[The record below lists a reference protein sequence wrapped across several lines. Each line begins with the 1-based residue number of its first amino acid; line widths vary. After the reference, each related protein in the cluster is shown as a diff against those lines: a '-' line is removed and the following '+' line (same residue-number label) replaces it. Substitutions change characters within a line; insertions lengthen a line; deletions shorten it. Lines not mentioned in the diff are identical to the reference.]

1 MKITRT
7 DVAQKLIDYLQ
18 HRIALAELV
27 DWAEQALMEADLD
40 EHDVELLRDALAHL
54 GLADVKAFGL
64 SWEEC
69 EQLLI
74 RLGYRALVQVSP
86 IA

>member
-1 MKITRT
+1 MITRQEL
-7 DVAQKLIDYLQ
+7 AQKLTDYLQ

-27 DWAEQALMEADLD
+27 DWAERALMEDDLD
-40 EHDVELLRDALAHL
+40 ERDLEVLRDSLARL

-69 EQLLI
+69 EQLLA
-74 RLGYRALVQVSP
+74 RLGYRIQVQVSP
-86 IA
+86 VT

>member
-1 MKITRT
+1 MITRQEL
-7 DVAQKLIDYLQ
+7 AQKVIDYLQ

-27 DWAEQALMEADLD
+27 DWAERALMEGDLD
-40 EHDVELLRDALAHL
+40 ERDLDVLREALARL

-69 EQLLI
+69 EQLLE
-74 RLGYRALVQVSP
+74 RLGYRIQVQVSP
-86 IA
+86 VT

>member
-1 MKITRT
+1 MITRQEL
-7 DVAQKLIDYLQ
+7 AQKVIDYLQ

-27 DWAEQALMEADLD
+27 DWAERALMEGDLD
-40 EHDVELLRDALAHL
+40 ERDLDVLREALARL

-69 EQLLI
+69 EQLLG
-74 RLGYRALVQVSP
+74 RLGYRIQVQVSP
-86 IA
+86 VT

>member
-1 MKITRT
+1 MITRQEL
-7 DVAQKLIDYLQ
+7 AQRLTDYLQ

-27 DWAEQALMEADLD
+27 DWAETALMERDLD
-40 EHDVELLRDALAHL
+40 ERDLDLLRESLARL

-69 EQLLI
+69 EQLLA
-74 RLGYRALVQVSP
+74 RLGYHVQVQVSP
-86 IA
+86 VT